1 MCIGVELMYAKGSKG
16 MVKDFWV
23 AHTENIKQL
32 FKGSRDVILQRVGVV
47 LLVAALILQFGVTFV
62 EQQALAAGPD
72 DMIPGGVKSK
82 DEILAHYDYNT
93 KHFRDVMN
101 YNGITRAELSAMS
114 ATMKTYKMDSVRSW
128 GWVSR
133 FPGQGEIAHPV
144 VGTTIYS
151 RPMALWGDSYYSG
164 WEGYSAARG
173 TFRIQA
179 ACGNLLTWT
188 VPQPSA
194 TCDSLVVA
202 PVSRTQFKLT
212 GKGSGKNGGVV
223 KEMHYYAYDSAGKT
237 VTAANGGAGATSTV
251 TLDVAKAGAGT
262 YRLQAYAISNIG
274 NVTSAACT
282 ASVTVAEE
290 QKPSIKVVKLVKNQ
304 KQAEVAVGEEF
315 TYEIVVTNT
324 GSIDLKDAVVTD
336 TAPAQVALSKASEG
350 AINSSKW
357 THTIALLKKGES
369 KKYTITAKYEKY
381 ADGTHKNTVCVDTST
396 IPGGPDGC
404 DEVTTKTKEDDM
416 EVCDLKDNKV
426 KRIKRSEFDAKYMT
440 EDTTKCGEMKVCVVD
455 TKELKTIP
463 KKDYNK
469 KTMTTDL
476 SKCDKKPN
484 TPDKPDKP
492 NKPVTPPTPDKP
504 TTPPT
509 PDKPTTPPTPD
520 KPVTPTPDKP
530 ATPTTSEPAAP
541 ATPTVVQLP
550 QTGPVSLLSGLLG
563 VGGLTTMSYAYVM
576 SRRSMR

>member
-1 MCIGVELMYAKGSKG
+1 MNRIKTASLSGCRQLLAASKTFIGRA
-16 MVKDFWV
+16 
-23 AHTENIKQL
+23 
-32 FKGSRDVILQRVGVV
+32 GVV
-47 LLVAALILQFGVTFV
+47 MLALALLAQTGSMVL

-82 DEILAHYDYNT
+82 EEILAHYDYNT

-133 FPGQGEIAHPV
+133 FPGRGEIAHPV

-188 VPQPSA
+188 VPHPSVS
-194 TCDSLVVA
+194 CDSLVVA

-282 ASVTVAEE
+282 ANVTVAEE
-290 QKPSIKVVKLVKNQ
+290 QKPSVKITKLVNGK
-304 KQAEVAVGEEF
+304 KHTEVAIGEEF
-315 TYEIVVTNT
+315 TYEIVVANT
-324 GSIDLKDAVVTD
+324 GSVDLKDVVVND
-336 TAPAQVALSKASEG
+336 TAPVQVKLVKASEG
-350 AINSSKW
+350 VINGSKW
-357 THTIALLKKGES
+357 THTIPVLKKGES

-381 ADGTHKNTVCVDTST
+381 VDGTHKNSVCVDTPT

-416 EVCDLKDNKV
+416 EVCDLRDNKV
-426 KRIKRSEFDAKYMT
+426 KRIKRSEFDSKYMT
-440 EDTTKCGEMKVCVVD
+440 KDLTKCGEMKVCII
-455 TKELKTIP
+455 KTQEIKIIP
-463 KKDYNK
+463 KKDYNE
-469 KTMTTDL
+469 KTMTTDM
-476 SKCDKKPN
+476 SKCDKKPEV
-484 TPDKPDKP
+484 PDKPVTP
-492 NKPVTPPTPDKP
+492 PVTPPTPDQPSTPP
-504 TTPPT
+504 TTPDT
-509 PDKPTTPPTPD
+509 PSTPP
-520 KPVTPTPDKP
+520 
-530 ATPTTSEPAAP
+530 P
-541 ATPTVVQLP
+541 ATPTVVELP
-550 QTGPVSLLSGLLG
+550 KTGSVLDIVSGTLGL
-563 VGGLTTMSYAYVM
+563 GGLTAVSYAYVL
-576 SRRSMR
+576 SRRSLR